1 MVDKLVDIMV
11 LQSPQQA
18 AAFINGWKL
27 KFASIA
33 KLWPSLHFSWNYL
46 AIFIQWTRVI
56 FID

>member
-33 KLWPSLHFSWNYL
+33 KLWPSLHFSWNYH
-46 AIFIQWTRVI
+46 AIFIQWTRV
-56 FID
+56 